1 MRRLLLPIC
10 TCFLM
15 TACASGVTPT
25 LDDSPQVKPE
35 ASLTAVPQPL
45 PQPASGA
52 ISELEANHRAV
63 AKAYHQLASQ
73 MCRLLT
79 FLQLPTEGCEP
90 WMKSTTNK
98 QAP

>member
-1 MRRLLLPIC
+1 MRRLLLLIAMC
-10 TCFLM
+10 CLM

-25 LDDSPQVKPE
+25 LDDAPTVSPQ
-35 ASLTAVPQPL
+35 ANLTKVPQEL
-45 PQPASGA
+45 PQPSSGA
-52 ISELEANHRAV
+52 IETLEENHRQV

-90 WMKSTTNK
+90 WTKSTTNK
-98 QAP
+98 PAP